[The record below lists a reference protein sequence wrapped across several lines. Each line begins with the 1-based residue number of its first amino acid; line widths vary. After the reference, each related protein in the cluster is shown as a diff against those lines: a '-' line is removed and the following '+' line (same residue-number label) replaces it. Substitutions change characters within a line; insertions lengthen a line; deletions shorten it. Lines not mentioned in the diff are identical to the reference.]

1 MWLEA
6 VDIARAAQ
14 TACVLEVSAEKP
26 GNVTRYEDFWDT
38 GLSHFVVSAVAV
50 GPAFLD
56 ASRAPVGETIL
67 RAVRDT
73 QRLVNTN
80 TNLGIV
86 LLLAPLAKAA
96 GLNHPEGLHAG
107 IRQVLNEVTVEDAKL
122 AYEAIRIAR
131 PGGLGKLDRYDVR
144 GEPQVDITLREAMG
158 LAQSR
163 DAVAREYVTDFEITF
178 EIGYPTLHQLSQAG
192 HRFSDIIVQT
202 SLTILSQ
209 VPDTLIARK
218 KGADVAKEV
227 SRRAQQV
234 LKMGGMLSEQ
244 SRREVRRFDQSLRD
258 KKHSLNPGTTAD
270 LTTASL
276 FVFLTEGGALARLP
290 DLLRQW

>member
-1 MWLEA
+1 MGLDA
-6 VDIARAAQ
+6 VEIARAVQ

-26 GNVTRYEDFWDT
+26 GNVTRHKDFWDT

-56 ASRAPVGETIL
+56 ASQAPVGETIL

-73 QRLVNTN
+73 RQLVHTN
-80 TNLGIV
+80 TNLGMV

-96 GLNHPEGLHAG
+96 GLAHPQGLRAG
-107 IRQVLNEVTVEDAKL
+107 VRQVLETATVEDTQM
-122 AYEAIRIAR
+122 AYEAIRIAA
-131 PGGLGKLDRYDVR
+131 PGGLGRLDRYDVR
-144 GEPQVDITLREAMG
+144 GSEVDITLREAMA

-178 EIGYPTLHQLSQAG
+178 DIGYLTLRQLCEEG
-192 HRFSDIIVQT
+192 HRFSDSIVQT

-218 KGADVAKEV
+218 NGIEVAERI
-227 SRRAQQV
+227 SRRAKQV
-234 LKMGGMLSEQ
+234 LEAGGALSE
-244 SRREVRRFDQSLRD
+244 RGWEKLRRFDLSLRD
-258 KKHSLNPGTTAD
+258 KRHVLNPGTTAD
-270 LTTASL
+270 LTTAAL
-276 FVFLTEGGALARLP
+276 FAFLTEGGALDRLP
-290 DLLRQW
+290 DLLRRW